1 VIVVI
6 VHDFVL
12 VAPQFSKIR
21 QAVGLFKSRG
31 RLSAVE
37 MAVKRKVPV
46 RPERDVPALANVRTF
61 VSRAQENI
69 L

>member
-1 VIVVI
+1 MISCLWPRSFQKFDKPS
-6 VHDFVL
+6 DFSF
-12 VAPQFSKIR
+12 AQ
-21 QAVGLFKSRG
+21 

-46 RPERDVPALANVRTF
+46 RPERDVPALANVRVF